1 MTLLTSPKK
10 NKKKEYFWQIFE
22 FSFLITILK
31 DMIHIYDILQNDWNL
46 IS

>member
-31 DMIHIYDILQNDWNL
+31 DMIYIYMTSYKMIG
-46 IS
+46 I